1 MENKLKSRKLF
12 FVVCWNIYL
21 AAGFILKFM
30 GQDVPVLDT
39 VVMFAGTITAAY
51 VGVQGWID
59 KSKLGPK

>member
-51 VGVQGWID
+51 V
-59 KSKLGPK
+59 